1 MEIKKLPHHELTD
14 LMKSADASEVFK
26 AFLNW
31 LTDMD
36 ELQKKSWQ
44 TVIDEDAKVQDYLH
58 QIEFEPQNKKRSVIA
73 TRFHLSR
80 VTRREAKDISQ
91 MLKPLAEFAKEAK
104 VRNLI
109 KLMKTT
115 QEALK
120 KEEDFVHG
128 ERTYKPRGKDEN
140 TGSV

>member
-1 MEIKKLPHHELTD
+1 MEIKKLPHHELTA
-14 LMKSADASEVFK
+14 LMAAADASEVFK

-44 TVIDEDAKVQDYLH
+44 TVVDEDAKVQDYLH
-58 QIEFEPQNKKRSVIA
+58 QIEFEPQNKKRSVIC
-73 TRFHLSR
+73 TRFHNSR
-80 VTRREAKDISQ
+80 VKRREAKDISQ
-91 MLKPLAEFAKEAK
+91 KLKPLADFAKEAK

-120 KEEDFVHG
+120 KEEDFVYG
-128 ERTYKPRGKDEN
+128 ERVYKPRSEKGGGE
-140 TGSV
+140 T

>member
-1 MEIKKLPHHELTD
+1 MEKRKLPHHELTA
-14 LMKSADASEVFK
+14 LMASSDASEVFK
-26 AFLNW
+26 AFMNW

-58 QIEFEPQNKKRSVIA
+58 QIEFEPQNKKRSVIC
-73 TRFHLSR
+73 TRFHNSR
-80 VTRREAKDISQ
+80 VKRREAKDTSQ
-91 MLKPLAEFAKEAK
+91 RLKPLADFVKEAK
-104 VRNLI
+104 VRNFI

-120 KEEDFVHG
+120 KEEDFVNG
-128 ERTYKPRGKDEN
+128 ERVYKPRGKDGEE
-140 TGSV
+140 

>member
-1 MEIKKLPHHELTD
+1 MEKQKLPHHELTA
-14 LMKSADASEVFK
+14 LMVDMDASEVFK
-26 AFLNW
+26 AFMNW

-58 QIEFEPQNKKRSVIA
+58 QIEFEPQNKKRSVIC
-73 TRFHLSR
+73 TKFHNSR
-80 VTRREAKDISQ
+80 VKRREAKDTSQ
-91 MLKPLAEFAKEAK
+91 RLKPLADFVKEAK

-120 KEEDFVHG
+120 KEEDFVNS
-128 ERTYKPRGKDEN
+128 ERVYKPRVQEGGDE
-140 TGSV
+140 

>member
-1 MEIKKLPHHELTD
+1 MEKRKLPHHELTA
-14 LMKSADASEVFK
+14 LMAASDASEVFK
-26 AFLNW
+26 AFMNW

-36 ELQKKSWQ
+36 ELQKTSWQ
-44 TVIDEDAKVQDYLH
+44 TVIDEDAKVQDFLH
-58 QIEFEPQNKKRSVIA
+58 QMEFEPNNKKRAIIG
-73 TRFHLSR
+73 TRMHISR
-80 VTRREAKDISQ
+80 VNRREAKDISQ

-120 KEEDFVHG
+120 KEEDFVNG
-128 ERTYKPRGKDEN
+128 ERVYKPRAEKGDEKP
-140 TGSV
+140 